1 MKYSEVANRYAVA
14 LFDIASENGTADI
27 CLNELQALESAV
39 QKDANLGQFIS
50 SPLVPASEKEKVINK
65 TLVDKN
71 APEELSSFV
80 ALLAK
85 KGRLGLIGEVV
96 QAFQACDDQQ
106 KKITRGVV
114 KSASALNEKQK
125 NEITQTI
132 SGITKKQVILD
143 FEEDKSLI
151 GGLVAQVGSLTFDDT
166 LASHLR
172 RMKEDLNRRM
182 N

>member
-1 MKYSEVANRYAVA
+1 MRYSEVAHRYAAA
-14 LFDIASENGTADI
+14 LFEIASESGSVDK
-27 CLNELQALESAV
+27 CLNELQALQDAV
-39 QKDANLGQFIS
+39 EKDSSLAHFIA
-50 SPLVPASEKEKVINK
+50 SPLVPESEKEKVINK
-65 TLVDKN
+65 TLVGKN
-71 APEELSSFV
+71 SPQELSSFV
-80 ALLAK
+80 SLLAK